1 MKLTPERK
9 RLVYLLGALVVLGG
23 YSLYTNVLS
32 SPSSSEPSRPAP
44 APAPVRPAT
53 PARSASTTAA
63 ASGLESGP
71 SVGRQSVYGRS
82 GAEFRPSIGSK
93 RPEDRIDPLTIDP
106 TLRLDLLAKVQ
117 AVNMEGGQ
125 RNLFAMSTPPPAPL
139 PPEPKVPVKGVQRA
153 FGPQPQP
160 PPPKPPAAPPPPP
173 INLKYYG
180 YSSAASGN
188 KKHAFF
194 LDGDDILVAGEG
206 EMMKKRYRVVK
217 IGVHSATVEDT
228 QYKHEQ
234 TLPLQE
240 EAAG

>member
-1 MKLTPERK
+1 MKLTAERK
-9 RLVYLLGALVVLGG
+9 RLVYLVGVLAVLGG

-32 SPSSSEPSRPAP
+32 SPAGSAPHRPTPVTARPAN
-44 APAPVRPAT
+44 AARPQ
-53 PARSASTTAA
+53 SASSQTPSA
-63 ASGLESGP
+63 LESGP
-71 SVGRQSVYGRS
+71 SVSRQSASARS
-82 GAEFRPSIGSK
+82 SAEFRPSLKPK
-93 RPEDRIDPLTIDP
+93 RAEDRVDPMTIDP

-125 RNLFAMSTPPPAPL
+125 RNLFAVGTAPPVAL
-139 PPEPKVPVKGVQRA
+139 PPEPKVAVKGAVKVA
-153 FGPQPQP
+153 MGPQPAPTPPAP
-160 PPPKPPAAPPPPP
+160 PPPPPPPP

-180 YSSAASGN
+180 YSSAAADN

-194 LDGDDILVAGEG
+194 LDGDDILVAAEG
-206 EMMKKRYRVVK
+206 ETMKKRYRVVK
-217 IGVHSATVEDT
+217 IGVNSVTVEDT